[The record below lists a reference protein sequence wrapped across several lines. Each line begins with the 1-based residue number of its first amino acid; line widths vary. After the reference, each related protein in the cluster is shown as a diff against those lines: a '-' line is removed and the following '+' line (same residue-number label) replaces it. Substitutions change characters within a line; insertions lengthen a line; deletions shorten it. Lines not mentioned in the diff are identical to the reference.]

1 MPDHDDHDER
11 YGEITA
17 RFYDGAYAK
26 LRTPSGD
33 AAFYH
38 ALARETGGPVL
49 ELGCGTGRTLLPIA
63 KDGIACTGLDASPA
77 MLAAF
82 AAKDPPAC
90 LRLVEGRMQDFD
102 LGEDRFALVTAPFRA
117 FQHLQDVDDQLACL
131 ARVKRHLVPG
141 GAFAFDC
148 FDPRLDRIALREE
161 PESEDARFRDGDD
174 EIVRTT
180 AVTREHAIQRQQVR
194 MHYTRLRDG
203 QVVSRER
210 SDFAMRWFFRYELE
224 HLLARAG
231 FVEIRLFGD
240 FDCSPYGADSNELIF
255 VARRPV

>member
-1 MPDHDDHDER
+1 MSSDDR
-11 YGEITA
+11 YGEVTA

-26 LRTPSGD
+26 LRSPSGD
-33 AAFYH
+33 VAFYH

-63 KDGIACTGLDASPA
+63 NEGIACTGIDASPA

-82 AAKDPPAC
+82 AAKRPPAN
-90 LRLVEGRMQDFD
+90 LDLVEARMQDFD
-102 LGEDRFALVTAPFRA
+102 LGDRRFALVTAPFRV
-117 FQHLQDVDDQLACL
+117 FQHLYEVGDQLACL
-131 ARVKRHLVPG
+131 ANVKRHLVPG

-148 FDPRLDRIALREE
+148 FKPRLDRIAKREE
-161 PESEDARFRDGDD
+161 PETEDGRFRDGDD

-180 AVTREHAIQRQQVR
+180 EVTREHAIQRQQVR
-194 MHYTRLRDG
+194 MHYTRFRDG

-210 SDFAMRWFFRYELE
+210 SDFSMRWFFRYELE

-231 FVEIRLFGD
+231 FAEVSLFGD
-240 FDCSPYGADSNELIF
+240 FDCSPYGEDSQELIF
-255 VARRPV
+255 VARRPEEARA